1 MRPFRLLAALLAL
14 AAAPAVMAQSQTPR
28 AFTPR
33 DLAELE
39 RVGETRVSPDGRWA
53 AYGLRTTDYQANRG
67 VNHLY
72 LADLRSG
79 AAPRRLAASAGGA
92 SSPRWSADGGLYFL
106 SSRSGSSQVW
116 RTDAGGAR
124 ATQVTRLPLD
134 VQAFRLSPDGRRMAV
149 ALAVYP
155 SCARGGSGDEIG
167 CTVQTQKAKGG
178 TKASGL
184 VFDQVFVRHWDT
196 WADGTRNH
204 LFVLPISGTGT
215 PVAIMPGFDGDS
227 PTKPFGDDADF
238 TFSRNGE
245 SVIFTAR
252 LAGRTEPWSTNFD
265 LWQAPADGS
274 RPPVNLTAANPAWDA
289 APAVSPDGR
298 SLAWLAMDRPGF
310 EADQFDIMIRDLA
323 TGRVREV
330 TGAWDRSPDHIAW
343 SPDGRTLYAS
353 AGDVGQTRIFAVD
366 AATGRVAPLTGQGQV
381 TGMDVGPDGLVYT
394 QASLA
399 GPAQLYRVGFDGTG
413 RTQLTRHNAER
424 LRGVQLGEFEQF
436 SFPGWNGE
444 RVHGYVMKPAGYR
457 EGQRYPVAF
466 LIHGGPQSSFGNAWS
481 YRWNPQ
487 TYAGA
492 GYGVVFIDFHGS
504 TGYGQAFTDSI
515 TGHWGDRPLED
526 LQKGWA
532 AALSRYPWLD
542 GERACALG
550 ASYGGYMTN
559 WIAGVWPDPWRCLV
573 THAGIYDTRSMGA
586 ATEEL
591 WFTEWEF
598 GGTPWDNPEAYERF
612 NPRNHVQ
619 NWRTP
624 MLVTQGERDFR
635 VIGEQSLAAFNTLQR
650 RGIDSRLVW
659 FPDENHWILK
669 PQNSVQ
675 WHEEVGRWLDR
686 HTGGGGMPGRRGLP
700 PPRGRSGAI
709 RTSTPPTMRQTGMPV
724 EGGAATERLTASTNP
739 AAASEAVFAP
749 APDLYARPPAGP
761 VQYRCR
767 GGRSFSAVFNA
778 AGARVTAGRITATL
792 PPARGEGQRYS
803 DGSTEFSAGPQP
815 MLSGLPGGPYTGCRP
830 G

>member
-14 AAAPAVMAQSQTPR
+14 AAAPAAIAQTETTRP
-28 AFTPR
+28 FTPR

-39 RVGETRVSPDGRWA
+39 RVGEARVSPDGRWA
-53 AYGLRTTDYQANRG
+53 AYGLRTTDYAANKG

-72 LADLRSG
+72 VADLRAG
-79 AAPRRLAASAGGA
+79 AAPRRLAASTGGA
-92 SSPRWSADGGLYFL
+92 SSPRWSANGGLYFL

-116 RTDAGGAR
+116 RTDAQGAR

-134 VQAFRLSPDGRRMAV
+134 VGAFRLSPDGRRLAV
-149 ALAVYP
+149 ALAVFP
-155 SCARGGSGDEIG
+155 DCGGDEIS
-167 CTVQTQKAKGG
+167 CTVQRQKTRAE

-184 VFDQVFVRHWDT
+184 VFDQVFVRHWDE
-196 WADGTRNH
+196 WANGTRNH
-204 LFVLPISGTGT
+204 LFVLPADGSGG
-215 PVAIMPGFDGDS
+215 PVPVMRGFDGDS

-238 TFSRNGE
+238 TFTRDGE

-265 LWQAPADGS
+265 LWQAPADGA

-310 EADQFDIMIRDLA
+310 EADQFDIMVRDLG
-323 TGRVREV
+323 TGRVREIT
-330 TGAWDRSPDHIAW
+330 TGWDRSPDHIAW
-343 SPDGRTLYAS
+343 SPDGRTIYAQ

-366 AATGRVAPLTGQGQV
+366 VRSGRVTPMTGQGQV
-381 TGMDVGPDGLVYT
+381 TGMDVGPNGLLYA

-424 LRGVQLGEFEQF
+424 LRGVQLGQFEQF

-444 RVHGYVMKPAGYR
+444 RVFGYVMKPAGYQ

-481 YRWNPQ
+481 TRWNPQ

-532 AALSRYPWLD
+532 AAQSRYRWLD
-542 GERACALG
+542 GSRACALG

-598 GGTPWDNPEAYERF
+598 GGTPWENPEAYERF

-650 RGIDSRLVW
+650 RGIESRLVW

-675 WHEEVGRWLDR
+675 WHEEVRRWLDR
-686 HTGGGGMPGRRGLP
+686 HTGGAGGRAVATPIGSRPQGMPSYDAESMERRLAP
-700 PPRGRSGAI
+700 
-709 RTSTPPTMRQTGMPV
+709 TPP
-724 EGGAATERLTASTNP
+724 S
-739 AAASEAVFAP
+739 AAAGAVFAP
-749 APDLYARPPAGP
+749 APHPYSSAPGGP
-761 VQYRCR
+761 VEYRCS
-767 GGRSFSAVFNA
+767 GGREFTAIFNA
-778 AGARVTAGRITATL
+778 GGARVTAGRITATL
-792 PPARGEGQRYS
+792 PPASGGEGQHYS
-803 DGSTEFSAGPQP
+803 DGSTEFRAGPQA
-815 MLSGLPGGPYTGCRP
+815 MLRGLPGGPYTDCRP
-830 G
+830 R